1 MKASFPQPWLPLL
14 AAASL
19 LIGGCGDQMVE
30 FPMCDNANGAC
41 PSADGGADQDAAAAE
56 VADGAAG
63 DAQADVQADA
73 QDGQDAQDAGQD
85 TAQDASETSGDAA
98 DPPDSPDVADST
110 DPADA
115 VDAMDAAD
123 VVDTA
128 DATDAA
134 EVTDA
139 ADATNTGDS
148 GDSADSQD
156 AEIAQDQSD
165 TSGACTQAPIALL
178 SNATF
183 AVLAGSTVTSTGLTT
198 ITGDVGVS
206 PGSAVSGFLP
216 GIIVGAVH
224 AGDSVSALAMADLT
238 TAYNDAAGRTLCP
251 VTINGNLGGQ
261 TLAPGLY
268 KSTSSVEISSGDLT
282 LDAKG
287 DATAVFII
295 QVASTLT
302 TTAGRKVFLVGNA
315 KAANVFWQV
324 GSSATLGTTSVMHG
338 TILADQAITMKTGAV
353 LTGRLLARIAA
364 VSLDSNTIVLP
375 PL

>member
-1 MKASFPQPWLPLL
+1 MKATFPRAWIALL

-19 LIGGCGDQMVE
+19 WIGGCGDQMVE

-56 VADGAAG
+56 VADGTAG
-63 DAQADVQADA
+63 DAQAEVQADA
-73 QDGQDAQDAGQD
+73 QDGQDSLDAQDAGQD
-85 TAQDASETSGDAA
+85 MAQDASETSGDAA
-98 DPPDSPDVADST
+98 DGADST
-110 DPADA
+110 DIADSTDLADA

-128 DATDAA
+128 DAMDAA

-148 GDSADSQD
+148 GDSQD
-156 AEIAQDQSD
+156 TEIAQDQSD
-165 TSGACTQAPIALL
+165 TAGACTQAPIALL

-183 AVLAGSTVTSTGLTT
+183 AVLAGSSVTSTGLTT

-364 VSLDSNTIVLP
+364 VSLDSNAIVLP